1 MEFGS
6 LVDSLIH
13 DRIAC
18 SIDSKEITDRLQRWW
33 VNAKQSCKYG
43 KRIQNFKNSS
53 IWSRKKGYQHI
64 FYIWKKCLKC
74 RKLNNLASACR
85 SKYKI
90 NDINDTN
97 SNNESDA
104 DVNELCIDHGG
115 SSVNTKDNE
124 ITLDA
129 TLNDFN
135 ITPLNLILEHNV
147 T

>member
-1 MEFGS
+1 MIE
-6 LVDSLIH
+6 LHVVLIP
-13 DRIAC
+13 R
-18 SIDSKEITDRLQRWW
+18 KLQRGYRDRELMRNKAANM
-33 VNAKQSCKYG
+33 VSAFKIS
-43 KRIQNFKNSS
+43 RILVFDQEG
-53 IWSRKKGYQHI
+53 KKGYQHI
-64 FYIWKKCLKC
+64 FCIWKKCLKC
-74 RKLNNLASACR
+74 KKLNNLASACR

-90 NDINDTN
+90 DDINDTN